1 MRQAYITRILFTL
14 LALVSASGAFSD
26 PGRPAPACQLSA
38 FDGSAA
44 VDTRQLRGKVV
55 YVDFWASWC
64 SQCAKSFP
72 FLNALDKEFRDRGL
86 YILGVNLDDDIESA
100 KDFLARRPASF
111 ALARDLTQ
119 ECPRNFGVEAM
130 PSSYLV
136 DRQGQIRHVVV
147 GFRSGETE
155 QVRQIVQQLLAE
167 EPAEPLAGTAQ
178 P

>member
-1 MRQAYITRILFTL
+1 MHQTYIRGFLFAL
-14 LALVSASGAFSD
+14 LALVGTSGAFGD
-26 PGRPAPACQLSA
+26 QGRAAPACQLTA
-38 FDGSAA
+38 FDKSTAL
-44 VDTRQLRGKVV
+44 DMHELRGKVL

-86 YILGVNLDDDIESA
+86 YILGINLDDDIESA
-100 KDFLARRPASF
+100 KDFLTRRPASF
-111 ALARDLTQ
+111 ALASDPTRQ
-119 ECPRNFGVEAM
+119 CPRNFGVEAM
-130 PSSYLV
+130 PTSYLV

-155 QVRQIVQQLLAE
+155 QILEIVEQLVAE
-167 EPAEPLAGTAQ
+167 QSTEPLAGRVE